1 MVKTASVT
9 DQLMMQKTNLE
20 AYDNF
25 PYNPGAGRIKRLL
38 WYYVNAFFF
47 KTSLFPFYGI
57 KVFLLRLFGARV
69 GKMVEFKPCV
79 NVKYPWN
86 LTIGDEVWIGENVWL
101 DSLVM
106 INIGSNICIS
116 QDVKLFTGSHNYKKP
131 SFDLMTGSITI
142 EDGVWICA
150 GSIINMGVTLGNHSI
165 IAAGSVVSKNT
176 EPYGIYQGNPAVKI
190 REREIE

>member
-1 MVKTASVT
+1 MNDVT
-9 DQLMMQKTNLE
+9 TKKGKANLVL
-20 AYDNF
+20 YDNY
-25 PYNPGAGRIKRLL
+25 PYNPGAGRLKRLL

-57 KVFLLRLFGARV
+57 KVFLLRLFGAKV

-79 NVKYPWN
+79 NIKYPWN
-86 LTIGDEVWIGENVWL
+86 LIIGDEVWIGENVWL

-150 GSIINMGVTLGNHSI
+150 GSIINLGVTLRNHSMV
-165 IAAGSVVSKNT
+165 AAGSIVSKDT
-176 EPYGIYQGNPAVKI
+176 EPYGIYRGNPAIKI
-190 REREIE
+190 RERMIE